1 MMVHLSSCMHFLE
14 GDANITMVG
23 KCTFFRSQCIA
34 ISLLKTSEVF
44 YNNSGKSEN
53 FYSVLGKVDV
63 LKTEGRDGQIEIFI
77 ALIH

>member
-1 MMVHLSSCMHFLE
+1 MLM
-14 GDANITMVG
+14 IG
-23 KCTFFRSQCIA
+23 KCTFFRFQCIS

-44 YNNSGKSEN
+44 YNNSGKSGN